1 MKPADQG
8 FTLLEMIISMLIV
21 SAIVLLIYSSYSTVV
36 RTWERNQAQI
46 ADVRFEAIG
55 DRLVVND
62 WRQMTAFDFVNT
74 KGSFHFLFGSPTRFA
89 YATKHG
95 LGGRR
100 SIDGRLFFALLMIEP
115 LGEGV
120 GVYSYKTDVP
130 ESELADLVV
139 SYLASEGAAS
149 LEARFFQDAILL
161 KEADEAEFSYDSRN
175 DTETENDADTEPESG
190 LRFTEWRKQALP
202 ARVRLTLWRNE
213 TFVILEGGP
222 GQESRSFNASTGGN
236 QT

>member
-1 MKPADQG
+1 MKSSDRG
-8 FTLLEMIISMLIV
+8 FTLLELVISMLIV
-21 SAIVLLIYSSYSTVV
+21 SGIVLLIYSSYSTVV

-46 ADVRFEAIG
+46 ADIRFEAIG

-130 ESELADLVV
+130 ELELADLVA
-139 SYLASEGAAS
+139 SYLASDGSVS
-149 LEARFFQDAILL
+149 LEEGFLRDAILL
-161 KEADEAEFSYDSRN
+161 KEADEAEFSYDSKN
-175 DTETENDADTEPESG
+175 DTESEGEGETEAEGE
-190 LRFTEWRKQALP
+190 LRFSEWRKQALP
-202 ARVRLTLWRNE
+202 ERVRLTLWRNE
-213 TFVILEGGP
+213 TCLILEGGP
-222 GQESRSFNASTGGN
+222 QQQSTFVNSATGGN